1 MIDLTPLDVRKKRD
15 DLRKVMRGYDPG
27 EVDTFLQMVADRLEE
42 VVRENMALKER
53 NGFLENQ
60 VESSTGRE
68 KAVQEALVS
77 AQTLRQEVKEQAIR
91 EADLLRKEAE
101 MDLRAL
107 LDGAEERLRSE
118 REALREL
125 LRYRSRIL
133 LGLRGFLERE
143 LSTVVGEEERDPM
156 EDLPES
162 IREGLESREK
172 RAGARARM
180 VIVGRKESA
189 SGGEEREAPSLD
201 SVQELPS
208 DDGHGDPGSDG
219 LKLPDPVPDEP
230 SGSLDPDT
238 PSQPGKDGGSG
249 VGSDEG
255 RGKQ

>member
-1 MIDLTPLDVRKKRD
+1 MIDLTPLDVRKKKD

-42 VVRENMALKER
+42 VVRENLALKER
-53 NGFLENQ
+53 NGFLEEQ

-77 AQTLRQEVKEQAIR
+77 AQTLRQEVKEQTIR
-91 EADLLRKEAE
+91 EAELLRKEAE

-125 LRYRSRIL
+125 LRYRTRIL

-143 LSTVVGEEERDPM
+143 LSTVVSEEERDPM

-172 RAGARARM
+172 RSGAGARM
-180 VIVGRKESA
+180 VIVGRAASA
-189 SGGEEREAPSLD
+189 SEGGERKAPSLD
-201 SVQELPS
+201 SVHELPRG
-208 DDGHGDPGSDG
+208 DDGSDG
-219 LKLPDPVPDEP
+219 LDITDAVPGEASD
-230 SGSLDPDT
+230 SLDSDADSHPREDE
-238 PSQPGKDGGSG
+238 GSG
-249 VGSDEG
+249 AGADEG
-255 RGKQ
+255 RGKR